1 MINNKWNKKKNYEL
15 KMYNIYQNISLS
27 PFQDSDSSYYQKK
40 ASLLKTCGTYLK
52 FLECPQGHKEATYLN
67 TANFCKIR
75 LCSMC
80 QWRRSLFVYRQF
92 LIVAHQ
98 VQEKHPDSNYVFITL
113 TGKNIPASVL
123 SSELTHYI
131 KSFYR
136 LSQFKIFKKSIKG
149 TFRTLEIS
157 YNSETDTYH
166 PHLHIIGVVD
176 KSYFAYTRDYISQ
189 KKLTDL
195 WQKAFQ
201 VDYTPIVDIR
211 KVRPRKKKQKTVLQE
226 VNTLDNNL
234 LGAAAEVAK
243 YSVKF
248 SDIFKAKNKEEV
260 VQVLD
265 GALKNR
271 RLIGYTG
278 LMKEAYQQL
287 KLKDVDSS
295 DLVNI
300 DEINFNEKCECSICK
315 SELIQVQYFFDF
327 TLKKYKEQKKCQ
339 IRKDRRN

>member
-1 MINNKWNKKKNYEL
+1 MIDNKWDKKKKYEL
-15 KMYNIYQNISLS
+15 QMFDIYQNISLLQI
-27 PFQDSDSSYYQKK
+27 PDSSYYQKK

-52 FLECPQGHKEATYLN
+52 FLECPHCHKEATHLQ
-67 TANFCKIR
+67 TANFCKNR
-75 LCSMC
+75 LCPMC
-80 QWRRSLFVYRQF
+80 QWRRSLFIYRQF

-98 VQEKHPDSNYVFITL
+98 LQKKYPDSKYVFITL
-113 TGKNIPASVL
+113 SRKNVPASVL

-136 LSQFKIFKKSIKG
+136 LSQLKIFKKSISG
-149 TFRTLEIS
+149 TFRTLEVT
-157 YNSETDTYH
+157 YNPIADTYH
-166 PHLHIIGVVD
+166 LHLHIIGVVN
-176 KSYFAYTRDYISQ
+176 KSYFTGNRDYISQ
-189 KKLTDL
+189 KKMTDL
-195 WQKAFQ
+195 WQKAVQ

-211 KVRPRKKKQKTVLQE
+211 KVRPRKKNQKTVLQE
-226 VNTLDNNL
+226 VNQLDNDL
-234 LGAAAEVAK
+234 SGAAAEVAK

-248 SDIFKAKNKEEV
+248 NDIFEAKNKEEV

-278 LMKEAYQQL
+278 IMKEAYQQL

-300 DEINFNEKCECSICK
+300 DEINFDEKCECSICK
-315 SELIQVQYFFDF
+315 SELIQVQYLFDF
-327 TLKKYKEQKKCQ
+327 LIKKYVPSQEKESKL
-339 IRKDRRN
+339 